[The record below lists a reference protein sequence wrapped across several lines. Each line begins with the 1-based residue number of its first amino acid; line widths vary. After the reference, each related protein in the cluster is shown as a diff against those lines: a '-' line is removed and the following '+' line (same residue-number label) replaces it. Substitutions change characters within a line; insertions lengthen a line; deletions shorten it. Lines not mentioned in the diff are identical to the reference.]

1 MDPIEFLSRFFPP
14 RGDVFHLTSMYIAIS
29 HHSISRPRS
38 LFFSSP
44 CCRGWISLYTTRKP
58 SSFFLILSDFSH
70 FFFFY
75 WIRSWIIQKK
85 GYTYYTA
92 PCVCIYSPE
101 GWMPLLYRMDVCIY
115 RWSCQQTSRSLARI
129 SPASIHIAPVYDCLT
144 LGLKVSYRFSFRA
157 SVTFLH
163 SFILMLRGWGA
174 VCMWRL
180 FILGSESSDLLRRRK
195 LVSEKKKKEEISP

>member
-1 MDPIEFLSRFFPP
+1 VLPWMD
-14 RGDVFHLTSMYIAIS
+14 IS
-29 HHSISRPRS
+29 IYHQKTQ
-38 LFFSSP
+38 LFFLDSFRLFP
-44 CCRGWISLYTTRKP
+44 I
-58 SSFFLILSDFSH
+58 FFLLLNH
-70 FFFFY
+70 
-75 WIRSWIIQKK
+75 SWIIQKK

-101 GWMPLLYRMDVCIY
+101 GWLPLLYRMDVCIY
-115 RWSCQQTSRSLARI
+115 RWSCQKTSRSLARI